1 MTASSA
7 RGMRAR
13 LNRDVD
19 RDSIK
24 RMKFSGQD
32 REAIRSTLLEWF
44 RRNARPLPWRKN
56 GDPYAVWVSEVML
69 QQTQVAMVIPYY
81 QRFLEALPTVADL
94 ARAPLERVLQLWS
107 GLGYYRR
114 ARHLH
119 QAAKEVV
126 RRFAGAFPRDYE
138 LIRSLPGIGDYT
150 ARAILSIAFGLP
162 YTLLDGNVARVL
174 ARLAALKGNLHQPGF
189 RRAAVAQ
196 LQPLLAPQSPG
207 DFNQAL
213 MELGQTLC
221 LPRAPQCTACPVR
234 RWCLGYQSG
243 RPQLYPQPRPRRAAE
258 SHYLAAAILRHGPR
272 VGMVRGLADG
282 LLDDLWNFPSAFG
295 RSRAEALA
303 SLRRKLAGFK
313 SPSLTLRD
321 SIAELRHGITY
332 RSICV
337 HAYSAEVSHPRRQ
350 SGLRWFTIS
359 SLRQAAISQL
369 ARKIAQK
376 VFRIAKP

>member
-1 MTASSA
+1 MK
-7 RGMRAR
+7 AR

-24 RMKFSGQD
+24 RMKFSGQE
-32 REAIRSTLLEWF
+32 RGAIRSALLEWF
-44 RRNARPLPWRKN
+44 CRNARPLPWRKN

-69 QQTQVAMVIPYY
+69 QQTQVATVIRYY

-126 RRFAGAFPRDYE
+126 RRSAGAFPRDYE

-174 ARLAALKGNLHQPGF
+174 SRLAALKGNLHQPGF
-189 RRAAVAQ
+189 RRAVEAQ
-196 LQPLLAPQSPG
+196 LELLLAPRSPG

-221 LPRAPQCTACPVR
+221 LPHTPQCTACPVQS
-234 RWCLGYQSG
+234 WCRGYQSG
-243 RPQLYPQPRPRRAAE
+243 QPHLYPQPRPRRAAE
-258 SHYLAAAILRHGPR
+258 SHYLAAAILRRGPR
-272 VGMVRGLADG
+272 VAMVRGLADG

-295 RSRAEALA
+295 RSRAQALA
-303 SLRRKLAGFK
+303 RLRHKLAGFG
-313 SPSLTLRD
+313 SPSLTLRG
-321 SIAELRHGITY
+321 SLAELHHGITY
-332 RSICV
+332 RSIRV
-337 HAYSAEVSHPRRQ
+337 HAYTAEISLPPRQ
-350 SGLRWFTIS
+350 SGLRWFPIS
-359 SLRQAAISQL
+359 HLRQVAISQL
-369 ARKIAQK
+369 ARKIAQQ
-376 VFRIAKP
+376 VFCIAKP